1 MKCILTSLLL
11 ALPLL
16 LHAGDLYKWQDE
28 NGIWHF
34 SDKPPRSG
42 SQEFDFVQLPA
53 EPRRMVSERKAGQK
67 HEPEHWFFN
76 HYHGPAELELRLH
89 IAENIVS
96 DPPLPARIIL
106 PPQVEQ
112 RAVRFSSANPA
123 RGFRYQLAYTMI
135 PGEPLDR
142 LPDDIDFFPPF
153 PSGMEF
159 PISQGFDGDTTHKD
173 AANQYAVDIVMP
185 IGTPVLAA
193 RSGIIMDT
201 EDDFHGG
208 AQTEKFLERANRVR
222 MLHDDGSM
230 TVYAHLQP
238 NSVRIYPGARVPAG
252 TWIANSGNTG
262 FSNGPHLHFVVQANV
277 GLALESL
284 PFRFRQPG
292 GTLTPERQGIIT
304 GVLSSP

>member
-1 MKCILTSLLL
+1 MKYFVLLGL
-11 ALPLL
+11 LISALPLQ
-16 LHAGDLYKWQDE
+16 AGDLYKWQDE

-42 SQEFDFVQLPA
+42 KQEFDFVQLPA

-67 HEPEHWFFN
+67 HQPEHWFFN

-89 IAENIVS
+89 IAENIAS

-106 PPQVEQ
+106 QPQVEQ
-112 RAVRFSSANPA
+112 RAVRFSAADPA

-135 PGEPLDR
+135 PGEPLTR

-153 PSGMEF
+153 PADLEF

-193 RSGIIMDT
+193 RAGIVMDV

-208 AQTEKFLERANRVR
+208 AQTEKFLERANRIR

-230 TVYAHLQP
+230 TVYAHLDP
-238 NSVRIYPGARVPAG
+238 NSARVYPGARVPAG

-262 FSNGPHLHFVVQANV
+262 FSNGPHLHFVVQINA

-292 GTLTPERQGIIT
+292 GTMTPEGQGMIS
-304 GVLSSP
+304 GVLSAP